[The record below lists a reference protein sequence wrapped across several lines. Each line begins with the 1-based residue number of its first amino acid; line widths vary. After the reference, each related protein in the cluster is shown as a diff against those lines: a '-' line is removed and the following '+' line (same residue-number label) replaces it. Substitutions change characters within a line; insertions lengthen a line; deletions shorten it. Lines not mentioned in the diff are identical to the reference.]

1 MAESTMGTPARP
13 GLFLRNATGLVK
25 AWSSFDAF
33 VYSFWSVNLITL
45 GLYGISFVYWVPD
58 GQLLAAIVV
67 FGVLTTFLVVT
78 YSMLVS
84 VMPRTGGD
92 YAWQSRVLGGGLGF
106 VLSITGWWFTLF
118 LWAPIYANILNVQF
132 FQPLAYTL
140 GLKDLAASL
149 NDKTGVFIT
158 CLIVLA
164 FVSVVVTLGMEAYA
178 RIQKICF
185 WIGIVGLVVVA
196 GLLLINSQSDFQ
208 AAFNREATSLFGATG
223 DSYQKT
229 IDLGATAGYTPHD
242 FGTFQ
247 LGPIFLLMPFLA
259 FYLLWPNWGATL
271 YGEVRGAKDIRKP
284 FWSMFWGLWVTIAL
298 VALVMLLIVKTM
310 GWQFYNAANA
320 AWYNALFYGGDAP
333 PVGTWPYPVMFAGWL
348 VDNQLFQAALIIVM
362 GLWFFG
368 WAGTLFLS
376 STRVIFAAAF
386 DRVLPSWAANISAK
400 RRVPYG
406 SLILMIVPSIVISAI
421 WAYKPDFQAVFL
433 DATAV
438 LALTFFATTVAAI
451 ILPWRRKDLYN
462 ASPIANWKIAGIPT
476 ITIVGVSR
484 PLLVTDPGVKAAG
497 LLDTALEA
505 LRGSDVEPVVFDRVK
520 ANPGVELVDA
530 GAAEYRAQ
538 GCDGLVAIGGGSSM
552 DTAKGI
558 GVVAVHDGS
567 IVEYEW
573 GHSSIRSRIPP
584 MIAVPTTAGTGS
596 EVTLWAVITDPKRK
610 IKFNVG
616 GTPDIASW
624 VALIDPELTVKLPP
638 GVTAGTGM
646 DALAHAVECFTMS
659 YHQPFTDAVALLAM
673 EYVARYLR
681 VAFSQANNLEARYH
695 MSAAAM
701 LAGLAYGTD
710 SAGAAHAMSQTA
722 GGVHDAPH
730 GALTARLLGPVME
743 YNYAGEPERF
753 ARMAT
758 AFGIDTRG
766 ASMWEAA
773 EMAVDYVHQL
783 ADDVQIPSLEELGF
797 KEDEIPML
805 ADKAF
810 ADPQTVGNPRDVDAA
825 AYRLIY
831 KRAFDMGSNPTG
843 AR

>member
-1 MAESTMGTPARP
+1 
-13 GLFLRNATGLVK
+13 
-25 AWSSFDAF
+25 
-33 VYSFWSVNLITL
+33 
-45 GLYGISFVYWVPD
+45 
-58 GQLLAAIVV
+58 
-67 FGVLTTFLVVT
+67 
-78 YSMLVS
+78 MLE
-84 VMPRTGGD
+84 
-92 YAWQSRVLGGGLGF
+92 
-106 VLSITGWWFTLF
+106 
-118 LWAPIYANILNVQF
+118 
-132 FQPLAYTL
+132 YTL
-140 GLKDLAASL
+140 RTYQSPTRLVQRLGAIKELGSEASL
-149 NDKTGVFIT
+149 
-158 CLIVLA
+158 
-164 FVSVVVTLGMEAYA
+164 LGM
-178 RIQKICF
+178 R
-185 WIGIVGLVVVA
+185 
-196 GLLLINSQSDFQ
+196 
-208 AAFNREATSLFGATG
+208 
-223 DSYQKT
+223 
-229 IDLGATAGYTPHD
+229 
-242 FGTFQ
+242 
-247 LGPIFLLMPFLA
+247 
-259 FYLLWPNWGATL
+259 
-271 YGEVRGAKDIRKP
+271 
-284 FWSMFWGLWVTIAL
+284 
-298 VALVMLLIVKTM
+298 
-310 GWQFYNAANA
+310 
-320 AWYNALFYGGDAP
+320 
-333 PVGTWPYPVMFAGWL
+333 
-348 VDNQLFQAALIIVM
+348 
-362 GLWFFG
+362 
-368 WAGTLFLS
+368 
-376 STRVIFAAAF
+376 
-386 DRVLPSWAANISAK
+386 
-400 RRVPYG
+400 
-406 SLILMIVPSIVISAI
+406 
-421 WAYKPDFQAVFL
+421 
-433 DATAV
+433 
-438 LALTFFATTVAAI
+438 
-451 ILPWRRKDLYN
+451 
-462 ASPIANWKIAGIPT
+462 
-476 ITIVGVSR
+476 R
-484 PLLVTDPGVKAAG
+484 PLLVTDAGVKAAG

-573 GHSSIRSRIPP
+573 GHSPIRSRIPP

-624 VALIDPELTVKLPP
+624 VALIDPELTIKLPP
-638 GVTAGTGM
+638 AVTAGTGM
-646 DALAHAVECFTMS
+646 DALAHAVECFTMV